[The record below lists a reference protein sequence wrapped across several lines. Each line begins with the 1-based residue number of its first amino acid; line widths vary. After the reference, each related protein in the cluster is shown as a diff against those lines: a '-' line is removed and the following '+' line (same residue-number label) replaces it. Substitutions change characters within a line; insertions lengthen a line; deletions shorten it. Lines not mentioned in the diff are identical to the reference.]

1 MNSLML
7 GALLIFFVAYLFI
20 ASEKIN
26 KTIVALLAAFIMIIF
41 HIEEQHAAFSHV
53 DYNVIFLLIGMML
66 LVKIIQQTGGFEYI
80 AIKFSKLVNGNPY
93 KIMIVLF
100 LTTATLSAFL
110 DNITTVLLI
119 SPISI
124 LIANEMEISPLPFLL
139 TQIFGSNIGGTATL
153 IGDPP
158 NIMIGSAARLTF
170 MDFMTNLLPVIILQL
185 ILFSIIF
192 YLLFKGKMEV
202 TNESRA
208 RIMDFDE
215 NKLIKNKPLL
225 IKSSIVFGLVLIGL
239 FIHGFLDLE
248 ASAIAFTGG
257 VVLLLIGNLNPEEIF
272 QKVEWVTIFFFIGLF
287 IMVGGLVE
295 TGFIDLVSKYIL
307 DLTKGNIKGTAKL
320 ILWFSGI
327 FSAIVDNIPYV
338 ATMIPL
344 IKELG
349 ATLGNQ
355 TIIPLW
361 WALSLGACLGGN
373 GTLIG
378 ASANVIISD
387 FARKSGYPITFL
399 GFLKYSI
406 PITALSLLISY
417 FYIMVRYF

>member
-26 KTIVALLAAFIMIIF
+26 KTIVALLAAFLMIIF
-41 HIEEQHAAFSHV
+41 HIEEQNAAFSHV

-80 AIKFSKLVNGNPY
+80 AIKFAKMVKGNPY

-100 LTTATLSAFL
+100 LMTATLSAFL

-139 TQIFGSNIGGTATL
+139 TQIFASNIGGTATL

-170 MDFMTNLLPVIILQL
+170 MDFIVNLTPIILIQL
-185 ILFSIIF
+185 IVFSIIF
-192 YLLFKGKMEV
+192 YFLFKGKMEV

-215 NKLIKNKPLL
+215 KKMIKDYPLL
-225 IKSSIVFGLVLIGL
+225 IKSSIVFGAVLIG
-239 FIHGFLDLE
+239 FVIHGFLDLE

-257 VVLLLIGNLNPEEIF
+257 VFLLLIGKLNPEEIF

-287 IMVGGLVE
+287 IMVGALVE
-295 TGFIDLVSKYIL
+295 TGFIDLISKYL
-307 DLTKGNIKGTAKL
+307 LNLTRGNIKGTANL
-320 ILWFSGI
+320 VLWFSGV

-344 IKELG
+344 IQELG
-349 ATLGNQ
+349 HSLGQ
-355 TIIPLW
+355 HTIIPLW

-387 FARKSGYPITFL
+387 FAKKSGYPITFIS
-399 GFLKYSI
+399 FLKYSV
-406 PITALSLLISY
+406 PITALSLFISY
-417 FYIMVRYF
+417 FYIMIRYF